1 MDRQRS
7 AGIFDDVQFFSQ
19 YAMATRFDGD
29 IIDGMNS
36 SSGFV
41 EQLPNLA
48 FDSRTKAGEGG
59 SVCYG
64 KRVSVME

>member
-1 MDRQRS
+1 
-7 AGIFDDVQFFSQ
+7 
-19 YAMATRFDGD
+19 MATRFDGD

-48 FDSRTKAGEGG
+48 FDSRTKGGEAGL
-59 SVCYG
+59 SV
-64 KRVSVME
+64 RESEFQL